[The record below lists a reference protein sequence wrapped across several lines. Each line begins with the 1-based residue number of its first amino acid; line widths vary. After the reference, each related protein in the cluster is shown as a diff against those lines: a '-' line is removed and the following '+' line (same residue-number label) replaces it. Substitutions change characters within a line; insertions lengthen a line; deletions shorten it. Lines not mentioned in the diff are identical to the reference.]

1 MTLKFLG
8 HTSILIESG
17 DLHLL
22 FDPVFTEKWPFQ
34 KRKQPFQLDLEL
46 LQQVNCLA
54 LTSPHHHRFQPD
66 SLRYFK
72 QSTQV
77 IVPSGSSDLV
87 QGYFNFHLTELSP
100 GASIDLGQNKLHAIE
115 ALHRGHRGL
124 NYKYK
129 LCLNYVLE
137 TPGKTYFFC
146 SDNRYEGHYFHEI
159 GEKFK
164 IDVAILPIG
173 QLGKNALKSNR
184 NLNPKLSVQ
193 AFEDLK
199 AKTFVPYFY
208 GSFGESA
215 NTDDLLIELKAEMTE
230 HGLESHLQIL
240 DDLSQGSL

>member
-8 HTSILIESG
+8 HTSILIESE
-17 DLHLL
+17 DLNLL
-22 FDPVFTEKWPFQ
+22 FDPVFTNQIPFK
-34 KRKQPFQLDLEL
+34 KRKQPFVHHPDV
-46 LQQVNCLA
+46 LQKVNCLA

-77 IVPSGSSDLV
+77 IVPQDCADLV
-87 QGYFNFHLTELSP
+87 QGFFNFHLTELSD
-100 GASIDLGQNKLHAIE
+100 GASIKLGQNKLYAIE

-129 LCLNYVLE
+129 LCLNYVLK
-137 TPGKTYFFC
+137 TPKKTYLFV
-146 SDNRYEGHYFHEI
+146 SDNRYEGQYFHEL

-164 IDVAILPIG
+164 IDIAIMPIG

-184 NLNPKLSVQ
+184 NLNPKLCVQ

-199 AKTFVPYFY
+199 AKALVPYFY

-215 NTDDLLIELKAEMTE
+215 IHAGALIQDLKDEMQK
-230 HGLESHLQIL
+230 HGHADHLQIL
-240 DDLSQGSL
+240 DDMSV